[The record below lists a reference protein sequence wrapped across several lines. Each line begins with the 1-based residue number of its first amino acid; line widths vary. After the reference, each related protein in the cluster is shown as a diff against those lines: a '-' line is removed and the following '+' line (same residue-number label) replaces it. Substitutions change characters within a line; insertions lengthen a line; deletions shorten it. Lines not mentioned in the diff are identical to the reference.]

1 MISGGSMDGYED
13 PAVARAHRTRR
24 RVTLAG
30 LGGLLLIAS
39 GVGLT
44 LAQLGGNVL
53 PTILAIAGAG
63 SLLAGVVGGAKQ
75 IGEAY
80 RRSDSDFDR

>member
-1 MISGGSMDGYED
+1 MDD
-13 PAVARAHRTRR
+13 DARADRAGLARRDKR
-24 RVTLAG
+24 RVTFAG
-30 LGGLLLIAS
+30 VGGILLIAI
-39 GVGLT
+39 GLGLT
-44 LAQLGGNVL
+44 VLNLAGNVL

-63 SLLAGVVGGAKQ
+63 SLLAAVAGGAKQ